1 VIQQSL
7 VLRAWIYT
15 DQGDFPHAAAMLS
28 EVEPRLRRRFPPRH
42 LALGSF
48 ASYQSM
54 LAAARGD
61 LPSALQLANEALS
74 TVEAWFKTHGS
85 DDRFV
90 AILLTRRADVEF
102 QSGRVDEAVADAERA
117 SRLSRS
123 DVPPG
128 AFLSTAG
135 RADLMLG
142 RALQAK
148 GRGDEARAAVRS
160 ALEHLQSSLGLEH
173 PDTQSARRFLA
184 LETSGRSK

>member
-1 VIQQSL
+1 
-7 VLRAWIYT
+7 
-15 DQGDFPHAAAMLS
+15 MLS
-28 EVEPRLRRRFPPRH
+28 EAEPRLRGRFPPGH

-61 LPSALQLANEALS
+61 LPTALRLANEALS
-74 TVEAWFKTHGS
+74 MVEGWFKTHGS

-90 AILLTRRADVEF
+90 AVLLTRRADVELR
-102 QSGRVDEAVADAERA
+102 SGRVDEAVADAERA

-123 DVPPG
+123 DLPAG

-135 RADLMLG
+135 RADLILG

-148 GRGDEARAAVRS
+148 GRGDEADAALRS
-160 ALEHLQSSLGLEH
+160 ALEHLQRSLGPEH
-173 PDTQSARRFLA
+173 PDTRSAQQLRA
-184 LETSGRSK
+184 LDPQK